1 MMDKVNNLYSNDNDL
16 AYQSLLDLEIISI
29 ESDEVYNYFD
39 NFLELIN
46 SNETYKMIRGFRMI
60 CSITKYD
67 NLNKINN
74 NINIILKV
82 FDSDNGVIIRQCLK
96 YINQILL
103 YKVELNDVIDNK
115 LKNIEITKYKES
127 MQSLIR
133 KDIDNIVSNM

>member
-1 MMDKVNNLYSNDNDL
+1 MMDK
-16 AYQSLLDLEIISI
+16 
-29 ESDEVYNYFD
+29 
-39 NFLELIN
+39 
-46 SNETYKMIRGFRMI
+46 
-60 CSITKYD
+60 
-67 NLNKINN
+67 LNKIND
-74 NINIILKV
+74 NIDTILKV

-115 LKNIEITKYKES
+115 LKNIEVTKYKES

>member
-1 MMDKVNNLYSNDNDL
+1 MMDK
-16 AYQSLLDLEIISI
+16 
-29 ESDEVYNYFD
+29 
-39 NFLELIN
+39 
-46 SNETYKMIRGFRMI
+46 
-60 CSITKYD
+60 
-67 NLNKINN
+67 LNKIND
-74 NINIILKV
+74 NIDTILKV